1 MLDVNFCFG
10 NSHIS
15 ICQISPQ
22 SLATFHRPS
31 YPQLPLSQT
40 HPSPGLLFSG
50 ELHRHKS
57 ITVTTPPPP
66 HTHTHTIMLHPAVT
80 TLIVCDLFTVQGKC
94 LNCCQRKGGTKK
106 RDEKHLRVR
115 VSVDSVHRLV
125 RLCVEIRGNNAP
137 SYQEIKQHI
146 YNIKYI
152 RFSARSVYPDV
163 YIQQHIASWNY
174 ISGKDCLGQ
183 IGDLSMAH

>member
-1 MLDVNFCFG
+1 M
-10 NSHIS
+10 
-15 ICQISPQ
+15 
-22 SLATFHRPS
+22 
-31 YPQLPLSQT
+31 
-40 HPSPGLLFSG
+40 
-50 ELHRHKS
+50 
-57 ITVTTPPPP
+57 
-66 HTHTHTIMLHPAVT
+66 
-80 TLIVCDLFTVQGKC
+80 CDLFTVQGKC

-125 RLCVEIRGNNAP
+125 RLCVEIRGNNAL

-163 YIQQHIASWNY
+163 CIQQHIAS
-174 ISGKDCLGQ
+174 
-183 IGDLSMAH
+183 